1 MVVKVPVIAVKVSL
15 CGRIA
20 WGCCHHVCCCCC
32 CFVVAIVCCCCCCF
46 VVCCFL
52 RNSYGSRFL
61 KLPHWTVTALTVLA
75 NLIIYCLNSALNSSF
90 FFAYIRILS
99 LNFLNKKVSC
109 SIILIFSSFSASF
122 STAQPQRHGNSTF
135 ISVQESWAT
144 KKSLLDQ
151 EWLRMLVVADDSNTH
166 GWVDDNNTVCLCN
179 NTVLTEKLPLQQYSF
194 YGLPLLVHIL
204 YKCPLLV

>member
-1 MVVKVPVIAVKVSL
+1 MVVKVPVIAVKISL

-75 NLIIYCLNSALNSSF
+75 NLIIYCFYPLLLIHPFSLHTSVYFHWISWTRKYHAASSWSSL
-90 FFAYIRILS
+90 LS
-99 LNFLNKKVSC
+99 LPHSAPHSRNGMATAPSYLCKSC
-109 SIILIFSSFSASF
+109 E
-122 STAQPQRHGNSTF
+122 PQRSRY
-135 ISVQESWAT
+135 WT
-144 KKSLLDQ
+144 K
-151 EWLRMLVVADDSNTH
+151 N
-166 GWVDDNNTVCLCN
+166 G
-179 NTVLTEKLPLQQYSF
+179 
-194 YGLPLLVHIL
+194 
-204 YKCPLLV
+204 